1 MLSKKAKYAIK
12 ALLALADGAR
22 DEPMRIADL
31 AREEQIPPKF
41 LELILLGLKNHGILQ
56 SRKGKGGGYLL
67 ARDPAEIYLGQIV
80 RMFDGPLAP
89 VPCAS
94 QTAYVPCADCR
105 NEAVCGVHLAMKE
118 VRDATA
124 RVLDG
129 TSLACSPARWSRPRG
144 RPHSPWPESRLVWR
158 NDAAGVAV
166 RLTDVGLH
174 RLIPALPTSSTA
186 HSNPYINILLTPDRS
201 VPDGTSPWHSVC
213 LFTRST
219 R

>member
-12 ALLALADGAR
+12 ALLALADRER
-22 DEPMRIADL
+22 DEPVRISDL
-31 AREEQIPPKF
+31 ARAEQIPPKF
-41 LELILLGLKNHGILQ
+41 LELILLGLKHHGILQ

-67 ARDPAEIYLGQIV
+67 ARDPSAIYLGDIV

-105 NEAVCGVHLAMKE
+105 DEAACGVRIAMKE

-129 TSLACSPARWSRPRG
+129 TNLA
-144 RPHSPWPESRLVWR
+144 
-158 NDAAGVAV
+158 
-166 RLTDVGLH
+166 
-174 RLIPALPTSSTA
+174 ALRRQVDQA
-186 HSNPYINILLTPDRS
+186 K
-201 VPDGTSPWHSVC
+201 
-213 LFTRST
+213 
-219 R
+219 

>member
-1 MLSKKAKYAIK
+1 MLSKRAKYAIK
-12 ALLALADGAR
+12 ALLALADHGR

-31 AREEQIPPKF
+31 AQRENIPPKF
-41 LELILLGLKNHGILQ
+41 LELILLGLKNQGILQ

-67 ARDPAEIYLGQIV
+67 AREPGEIYLGQIV

-94 QTAYVPCADCR
+94 QTAYVPCADCA

-129 TSLACSPARWSRPRG
+129 TSLASLRRQVEHASHPA
-144 RPHSPWPESRLVWR
+144 
-158 NDAAGVAV
+158 
-166 RLTDVGLH
+166 
-174 RLIPALPTSSTA
+174 
-186 HSNPYINILLTPDRS
+186 ILS
-201 VPDGTSPWHSVC
+201 
-213 LFTRST
+213 
-219 R
+219 

>member
-1 MLSKKAKYAIK
+1 MLSKRAKYALK
-12 ALLALADGAR
+12 ALLALADHPR

-41 LELILLGLKNHGILQ
+41 LELILLVLKHHGVLQ

-67 ARDPAEIYLGQIV
+67 ARDPKDIYLGQIV

-105 NEAVCGVHLAMKE
+105 SEAVCGVRLAMKA

-129 TSLACSPARWSRPRG
+129 TSLASLRG
-144 RPHSPWPESRLVWR
+144 QIAEAS
-158 NDAAGVAV
+158 A
-166 RLTDVGLH
+166 LTA
-174 RLIPALPTSSTA
+174 IS
-186 HSNPYINILLTPDRS
+186 
-201 VPDGTSPWHSVC
+201 
-213 LFTRST
+213 
-219 R
+219 

>member
-12 ALLALADGAR
+12 ALLALAEHGR
-22 DEPMRIADL
+22 EEPMRIADL

-41 LELILLGLKNHGILQ
+41 LELILLGLKNQGVLQ

-67 ARDPAEIYLGQIV
+67 ARDPADIYLGQIV

-94 QTAYVPCADCR
+94 QTAYVACADCP

-124 RVLDG
+124 KVLDG
-129 TSLACSPARWSRPRG
+129 TSLASLRRKVQRA
-144 RPHSPWPESRLVWR
+144 
-158 NDAAGVAV
+158 
-166 RLTDVGLH
+166 
-174 RLIPALPTSSTA
+174 
-186 HSNPYINILLTPDRS
+186 TPPQPI
-201 VPDGTSPWHSVC
+201 V
-213 LFTRST
+213 L
-219 R
+219 